1 MSNIDLNL
9 HDFIQINDIQN
20 IVNEARE
27 NDTDIEEKIIKNQNL
42 DNYDFSNIN
51 FSDTIFEH

>member
-27 NDTDIEEKIIKNQNL
+27 NDTDMAL
-42 DNYDFSNIN
+42 RRS
-51 FSDTIFEH
+51 SDLGHV